1 MGESS
6 LDRIANVSRGRGV
19 GPSLA
24 PRMHARLAR
33 RDTTSAVGGYCTR
46 MVSTEPL
53 RDPSERWCGRG
64 GHPVP
69 PSPDEARPGTCV
81 TGGRTGR

>member
-64 GHPVP
+64 EAIRSLP
-69 PSPDEARPGTCV
+69 PPMRPGQAPA
-81 TGGRTGR
+81 

>member
-33 RDTTSAVGGYCTR
+33 RDTTSAVGGYCTSSR
-46 MVSTEPL
+46 YWSHRKKRGPL
-53 RDPSERWCGRG
+53 
-64 GHPVP
+64 V
-69 PSPDEARPGTCV
+69 
-81 TGGRTGR
+81 